1 MINSYL
7 IQRMKRNHI
16 GKVAGLLC
24 LMLSFVFL
32 TACDDD
38 DDKGSSQIELL
49 SFGPSGVKH
58 GEEIRFI
65 GNNLDKVTAIV
76 FTPGV
81 EVTRD
86 AFTSVTPEVIKLNVP
101 PTVETGKVILKTP
114 DGDIESKSIL
124 SLEVP
129 VVIASFTPEAKP
141 GTEITITGEFIN
153 WVESVTF
160 ASNLVVEKA
169 DFVSQTQTELKV
181 TVPWEARTGFLVF
194 NTGGTEPLEITTEE
208 ALTVK
213 LPEASSLSPGAIR
226 HTDNLTITG
235 TDLDLV
241 TQIAFG
247 GGAVVQSGDFV
258 SQSET
263 EIVVSVPATTTDGN
277 LVFTAPSGL
286 EVETGMLTII
296 LPNVT
301 AFSPPDTDDHDPGVL
316 LTMTGT
322 DLDLIAKLTF
332 PNVPDPVTDFVNQ
345 STTQLQVVIPDEAQG
360 GTVVITTIHD
370 FTVPITVPFGDQLT
384 LATVIFDDEVHAPLG
399 AGGGWGGVTTDAE
412 NSEQVR
418 VGTKAIKVT
427 FVGSWGGGAQFGNWN
442 GDAVSTAGAS
452 FYAFSIYGGPGTGGN
467 SINVNVA
474 GKVLEVAIEEGAWK
488 DVQIPLSD
496 FENPAGI
503 SEIWFQDRGWSGD
516 VYIDHIGLK

>member
-1 MINSYL
+1 MINSYW

-16 GKVAGLLC
+16 RKAAGLLC
-24 LMLSFVFL
+24 LVLPFVFL
-32 TACDDD
+32 TSCDDD
-38 DDKGSSQIELL
+38 KEASSSKIELL

-65 GNNLDKVTAIV
+65 GNNLDKVTAVV
-76 FTPGV
+76 FYPSV
-81 EVTRD
+81 EVPKS
-86 AFTSVTPEVIKLNVP
+86 AFTSATSEVIKLIVP
-101 PTVETGKVILKTP
+101 QAVETGKVLLKTP
-114 DGDIESKSIL
+114 DGDIESKTVL

-129 VVIASFTPEAKP
+129 VVISDFTPEAKP
-141 GTEITITGEFIN
+141 GTDITITGEFIN
-153 WVESVTF
+153 WIESVTF
-160 ASNLVVEKA
+160 PGNLVVEKA
-169 DFVSQTQTELKV
+169 DFVSQSQTELKV
-181 TVPWEARTGFLVF
+181 TVPMEARTGFLTF
-194 NTGGTEPLEITTEE
+194 NTGGTEPLEITTED
-208 ALTVK
+208 ALVVK
-213 LPEASSLSPGAIR
+213 LPEVSSLDPGAIR
-226 HTDNLTITG
+226 HTDNLTLTG

-241 TQIAFG
+241 TQIEFG
-247 GGAVVQSGDFV
+247 GGAIVSSTEFV

-263 EIVVSVPATTTDGN
+263 EIVVSVPATTVDGT
-277 LVFTAPSGL
+277 LILTAPSGL
-286 EVETGMLTII
+286 EVEAGTLTII

-332 PNVPDPVTDFVNQ
+332 PNVPDPVTDFENQ
-345 STTQLQVVIPDEAQG
+345 STTQLQVVIPDGAQG

-384 LATVIFDDEVHAPLG
+384 LATVIFDDAVQAPLG
-399 AGGGWGGVTTDAE
+399 AGGGWGGVTTDPA

-427 FVGSWGGGAQFGNWN
+427 FVGSWGGGAQFGNWS
-442 GDAVSTAGAS
+442 GESVSTAGAS
-452 FYAFSIYGGPGTGGN
+452 FYAFSIYGGPGTGGQ

-474 GKVLEVAIEEGAWK
+474 GTVLEVPIEEGTWK

-496 FENPAGI
+496 FNNPTGI

>member
-1 MINSYL
+1 M
-7 IQRMKRNHI
+7 
-16 GKVAGLLC
+16 
-24 LMLSFVFL
+24 SFVFFMS
-32 TACDDD
+32 CE
-38 DDKGSSQIELL
+38 DDKEAKSSQVELL
-49 SFGPSGVKH
+49 SFGPSGIKH

-65 GNNLDKVTAIV
+65 GNNLDKVTAVI
-76 FTPGV
+76 FAPSV
-81 EVTRD
+81 EVSQSS
-86 AFTSVTPEVIKLNVP
+86 FTSKTSEEIKLIVP
-101 PTVETGKVILKTP
+101 PTVETGKVVLKTP
-114 DGDIESKSIL
+114 DGDIESKTVL

-129 VVIASFTPEAKP
+129 VVISAFTPEAKP
-141 GTEITITGEFIN
+141 GTDITITGEFIN
-153 WVESVTF
+153 WIESVIF

-169 DFVSQTQTELKV
+169 NFVSQSQTELKV

-208 ALTVK
+208 PLTVK
-213 LPEASSLSPGAIR
+213 LPAASMLSPGAIR

-241 TQIAFG
+241 TQIEFG
-247 GGAVVQSGDFV
+247 GGATITSSEFI

-263 EIVVSVPATTTDGN
+263 EIVVSVPSTTTDGN

-286 EVETGMLTII
+286 EVEAGMLTII

-301 AFSPPDTDDHDPGVL
+301 VFSPPDTDDHNPGVL

-322 DLDLIAKLTF
+322 DLDLIGKLTF
-332 PNVPDPVTDFVNQ
+332 PNVPDPVTEFENQ
-345 STTQLQVVIPDEAQG
+345 STTQLQVVIPDGATG

-399 AGGGWGGVTTDAE
+399 AGGGWGGVTTDPA
-412 NSEQVR
+412 NTEQVR
-418 VGTKAIKVT
+418 VGAKAIKVT
-427 FVGSWGGGAQFGNWN
+427 FVGSWGGGAQFGNWS
-442 GDAVSTAGAS
+442 GSSVSTAGTS
-452 FYAFSIYGGPGTGGN
+452 FYAFSIYGGPGTGGQ

-474 GKVLEVAIEEGAWK
+474 GTVLEVAIEEGTWK

-496 FENPAGI
+496 FNNPAEI

-516 VYIDHIGLK
+516 VYIDQIGLK

>member
-1 MINSYL
+1 
-7 IQRMKRNHI
+7 MKRNFI
-16 GKVAGLLC
+16 SKVPGLLC

-32 TACDDD
+32 MACDDD
-38 DDKGSSQIELL
+38 EEKGSSQIELL
-49 SFGPSGVKH
+49 SFGPSGVKP

-76 FTPGV
+76 FTPSI
-81 EVTRD
+81 EVQKS
-86 AFTSVTPEVIKLNVP
+86 AFTSVSPEVITLVVP
-101 PTVETGKVILKTP
+101 ASVESGKVVLKTP
-114 DGDIESKSIL
+114 EGDIESKSVL
-124 SLEVP
+124 NLEVP
-129 VVIASFTPEAKP
+129 VVISGFTPEAKP
-141 GTEITITGEFIN
+141 GTDITITGEFIN
-153 WVESVTF
+153 WIESVTF
-160 ASNLVVEKA
+160 ASNLVIEKA
-169 DFVSQTQTELKV
+169 NFVSQSQTEMTV
-181 TVPWEARTGFLVF
+181 TVPMEARTGFLVF

-213 LPEASSLSPGAIR
+213 LPAATTLTPGAIR
-226 HTDNLTITG
+226 HTDDLTITG

-241 TQIAFG
+241 TQIEFG
-247 GGAVVQSGDFV
+247 GGATVSNSEFV

-277 LVFTAPSGL
+277 LIFTAPSGL

-322 DLDLIAKLTF
+322 DLDLIGTLTF
-332 PNVPDPVTDFVNQ
+332 PNVPDPVTDFANQ

-360 GTVVITTIHD
+360 GTVVITTIHG

-399 AGGGWGGVTTDAE
+399 AGGGWGGVTTDAA

-427 FVGSWGGGAQFGNWN
+427 FVGSWGGGAQFGNWS
-442 GDAVSTAGAS
+442 GGSVSTAGAS
-452 FYAFSIYGGPGTGGN
+452 FYAFSIYGGAGTGGL

-474 GKVLEVAIEEGAWK
+474 GKVLEVVIEEGAWK
-488 DVQIPLSD
+488 DVQIPLTD
-496 FENPAGI
+496 FDSPPGI
-503 SEIWFQDRGWSGD
+503 SEVWFQDRGWSGD